1 MQLSISREGRIG
13 NVTLGAIDRDGQ
25 AEGTGEAVAAG
36 GALQEELDAFLAF
49 ASGGVLLWHDPDG
62 AFEGAL
68 GGLSLPDDVTLVR
81 EGTSSRFELLCRVN
95 DLAADETLLLY
106 RARRHR
112 VERSDWLADVEAYAD
127 CFSPE
132 AEPPVARAAVE
143 EPAERRQEPAA
154 TAPAPGVELDQD
166 WYSLAAFRAALGIT
180 DEDALLAEASARG
193 YALFPDCALRR
204 TWGSPAA
211 YYRTLLA
218 PALVSYDSLPT
229 ALRAAPSFATF
240 LAGAMAAGEVLEY
253 DDETWITTA
262 GLAELEITSGDL
274 DAFARQ
280 ATERA
285 IGSGIPQFT
294 VPWLRANVTGVALMD
309 YGLADCF
316 YESAL
321 LSRRRSV
328 SRGHLAGR
336 RIFADSRAQARG
348 RDLVE
353 SIVRAEVS
361 LDLEDLLEILRN
373 DYGISVQRAQIVAL
387 VRQTGLF
394 YSPELGR
401 VYRDHDQ
408 FVREVE

>member
-127 CFSPE
+127 CF
-132 AEPPVARAAVE
+132 
-143 EPAERRQEPAA
+143 
-154 TAPAPGVELDQD
+154 
-166 WYSLAAFRAALGIT
+166 
-180 DEDALLAEASARG
+180 
-193 YALFPDCALRR
+193 
-204 TWGSPAA
+204 
-211 YYRTLLA
+211 
-218 PALVSYDSLPT
+218 
-229 ALRAAPSFATF
+229 
-240 LAGAMAAGEVLEY
+240 
-253 DDETWITTA
+253 
-262 GLAELEITSGDL
+262 
-274 DAFARQ
+274 
-280 ATERA
+280 
-285 IGSGIPQFT
+285 
-294 VPWLRANVTGVALMD
+294 
-309 YGLADCF
+309 

-336 RIFADSRAQARG
+336 RIFADSHAQARG

-353 SIVRAEVS
+353 SIVRAEVRG
-361 LDLEDLLEILRN
+361 LARPRGPARNPAERLRHSRPAGA
-373 DYGISVQRAQIVAL
+373 DRSARPADGPVLQSGAWP
-387 VRQTGLF
+387 GP
-394 YSPELGR
+394 S
-401 VYRDHDQ
+401 
-408 FVREVE
+408 

>member
-1 MQLSISREGRIG
+1 MYNLIQLSISKEDRIG

-25 AEGTGEAVAAG
+25 TKGAGEAVTAG

-49 ASGGVLLWHDPDG
+49 SSGGVLLWHDPDG

-112 VERSDWLADVEAYAD
+112 VERSDWLADVKAY
-127 CFSPE
+127 
-132 AEPPVARAAVE
+132 
-143 EPAERRQEPAA
+143 
-154 TAPAPGVELDQD
+154 
-166 WYSLAAFRAALGIT
+166 
-180 DEDALLAEASARG
+180 
-193 YALFPDCALRR
+193 
-204 TWGSPAA
+204 
-211 YYRTLLA
+211 
-218 PALVSYDSLPT
+218 
-229 ALRAAPSFATF
+229 
-240 LAGAMAAGEVLEY
+240 
-253 DDETWITTA
+253 
-262 GLAELEITSGDL
+262 
-274 DAFARQ
+274 
-280 ATERA
+280 
-285 IGSGIPQFT
+285 
-294 VPWLRANVTGVALMD
+294 
-309 YGLADCF
+309 ADCF

-336 RIFADSRAQARG
+336 RIFADSHAQARG

-361 LDLEDLLEILRN
+361 LDLEGLLEILRN
-373 DYGISVQRAQIVAL
+373 DYGIPVQRAQIVAL

-408 FVREVE
+408 FVREVEWWRSTSSYAQGRARAGFVRPATSTACP